1 MPHAVPSWR
10 ADLERD
16 GFVVIPDVVS
26 AAKAA
31 EYTEK
36 GLKWLESFELGFK
49 RDDPSTWRQQHLPDK
64 NQGGLVATHAVA
76 HEDWVWEARQEP
88 ALLDKFEQLWG
99 TDKLLVSFDA
109 VNLSLPIGP
118 HARADLEPTPPW
130 PHIDQEPY
138 PKDRPSL
145 QLELVQGF
153 LQCTPCGPEDG
164 GLIVVKGSHNKM
176 AQMLGKEGGI
186 YKAEMDKG
194 ERNFY
199 SFTASD
205 VKAFE
210 AQGCEVI
217 KVCAPAGSLVL
228 WESRLIHYN
237 CPPTADQW
245 RHVIYTCYAPKSWAT
260 EDAVERKKVAFA
272 EWKRTSHWPHQTVV
286 LDRDGR
292 LPNGDRDPFY
302 RTEPINKPVMTDKLL
317 QLAGV
322 KEY

>member
-1 MPHAVPSWR
+1 MPHAVSSWR

-16 GFVVIPDVVS
+16 GFVVIPHVV
-26 AAKAA
+26 APAKAA
-31 EYTEK
+31 EYSDR
-36 GLKWLESFELGFK
+36 GLQWLESFDLGFK
-49 RDDPSTWRQQHLPDK
+49 RDDQSTWRQQHLPDR
-64 NQGGLVATHAVA
+64 NQGGLVATHAIA
-76 HEDWVWEARQEP
+76 HEDWVWEEP
-88 ALLDKFEQLWG
+88 GILDKFRKLWG

-118 HARADLEPTPPW
+118 HARADLEPTPRW

-153 LQCTPCGPEDG
+153 LQCTPCGPDDG
-164 GLIVVKGSHNKM
+164 GLIVVKGSHAKM
-176 AQMLGKEGGI
+176 AEMLGGKSGL
-186 YKAEMDKG
+186 YKAKMDQ
-194 ERNFY
+194 
-199 SFTASD
+199 D
-205 VKAFE
+205 VKALE

-228 WESRLIHYN
+228 WDSRLIHYN
-237 CPPTADQW
+237 CPPTAEQW
-245 RHVIYTCYAPKSWAT
+245 RHVIYTCYSPKSWAT
-260 EDAVERKKVAFA
+260 ADTVERKKAAFA

-302 RTEPINKPVMTDKLL
+302 RTEPIRKPVVTDTLL
-317 QLAGV
+317 RLAGA